1 MFTESLCCRI
11 WWTRSFSAYVL
22 PWSQICLLY
31 SQLLW
36 LLSRQTESSLKERP
50 FSHCKRHYLPY
61 FVERHYGGRTPTHH
75 KERWPRRWRGTERS
89 WPAQQTTKAELLPEA
104 SDQGFC
110 MTSTIGPAWLY
121 STNRSGD
128 QATYADSGRGSIS
141 GPSLFQLYT
150 SALSF
155 QYSTAHC
162 IFQHQHWPKAFTLA
176 IVFVFFLINQNK
188 PCQNSLV
195 FS

>member
-1 MFTESLCCRI
+1 MFTQSLCCRI

-128 QATYADSGRGSIS
+128 QATYADSGRGSVVLHYSNYIQVLY
-141 GPSLFQLYT
+141 PSNTQL
-150 SALSF
+150 L
-155 QYSTAHC
+155 
-162 IFQHQHWPKAFTLA
+162 
-176 IVFVFFLINQNK
+176 IVFFSINIDQRPLHLLLYLYFF
-188 PCQNSLV
+188 
-195 FS
+195 

>member
-1 MFTESLCCRI
+1 
-11 WWTRSFSAYVL
+11 V
-22 PWSQICLLY
+22 LY

-50 FSHCKRHYLPY
+50 FFHCKWHYLAY
-61 FVERHYGGRTPTHH
+61 FVERQYGGRTPTHH
-75 KERWPRRWRGTERS
+75 KEIWPRRWRGTDRS
-89 WPAQQTTKAELLPEA
+89 WPAQQTTKAELLPEV

-110 MTSTIGPAWLY
+110 MTSTIGFGYTAQTDLGTRLLMLTVEENMW
-121 STNRSGD
+121 
-128 QATYADSGRGSIS
+128 IS

-162 IFQHQHWPKAFTLA
+162 IFQHQHWPKALTLA
-176 IVFVFFLINQNK
+176 IVFFLNK
-188 PCQNSLV
+188 PK
-195 FS
+195 